1 MPTSSPFEQQLQQQR
16 STVVPAAAGMQSA
29 AATNNAK
36 GNGNATQGYIV
47 KELSVTADL
56 IDSFVQDEA
65 KQEPA
70 ASLAQQAWI
79 KSLKDSS
86 GGKVVF
92 SAEGDGHAMAQHLST
107 GLSGDHLFLSLLQ
120 NDLIRDM
127 VVIYADKKIY
137 TALRFGVP
145 VCGHP
150 TIVHGG
156 LTSAIF
162 DETFGVLLYA
172 AGRYSHLELEHG
184 VFTARLEVDYKKPL
198 PAESTVLCTAQV
210 DSLEGRKIWVAADL
224 TDPLQQTVYASSRAL
239 FVKPKAPV
247 PTLAPAGAAP
257 AAVPAAATV

>member
-1 MPTSSPFEQQLQQQR
+1 MQ
-16 STVVPAAAGMQSA
+16 PAAADM
-29 AATNNAK
+29 TN
-36 GNGNATQGYIV
+36 GNGSATQGYIV

-56 IDSFVQDEA
+56 IDNFVQDAA
-65 KQEPA
+65 KQEPTA
-70 ASLAQQAWI
+70 ALAQQGWI
-79 KSLKDSS
+79 KSLISSS
-86 GGKVVF
+86 GGRVVF

-120 NDLIRDM
+120 NDLILDM
-127 VVIYADKKIY
+127 VVIYADKQLF
-137 TALRFGVP
+137 TALKLGVP

-172 AGRYSHLELEHG
+172 AGRYKHLELEHG

-198 PAESTVLCTAQV
+198 PAESTVLCTARV
-210 DSLEGRKIWVAADL
+210 DSCEGRKIWVAADL
-224 TDPLQQTVYASSRAL
+224 TDPSQETVYASSRAL

-247 PTLAPAGAAP
+247 PTLAPAGAEAATNGP
-257 AAVPAAATV
+257 AADT